1 MTISI
6 NTSDYIKTKDV
17 EFNGEKFKFY
27 PMTTSKY
34 LAYLEIQKKM
44 QSQKKDDTKGTLEAA
59 EDALEII
66 YSLFD
71 DPKRV
76 KEILEPVPLTEIHK
90 IITILM
96 EQE

>member
-17 EFNGEKFKFY
+17 DINGEKFKFY

-44 QSQKKDDTKGTLEAA
+44 QAQEKDDTKGALESA
-59 EDALEII
+59 EEALEII

-71 DPKRV
+71 KSKRV
-76 KEILEPVPLTEIHK
+76 KEVLEPVPLTEVHK
-90 IITILM
+90 IIAILM